1 MLWPEFCIAKAE
13 ECELN
18 AAEAQGPA
26 LAREWLWMASEW
38 RLTAALAPEALSAAK
53 ARRSE
58 PRHPGHGTPG

>member
-18 AAEAQGPA
+18 AAEAERPA

-38 RLTAALAPEALSAAK
+38 RVTAALAPGALSAAEE
-53 ARRSE
+53 RRSE
-58 PRHPGHGTPG
+58 PRRPGRGIPG